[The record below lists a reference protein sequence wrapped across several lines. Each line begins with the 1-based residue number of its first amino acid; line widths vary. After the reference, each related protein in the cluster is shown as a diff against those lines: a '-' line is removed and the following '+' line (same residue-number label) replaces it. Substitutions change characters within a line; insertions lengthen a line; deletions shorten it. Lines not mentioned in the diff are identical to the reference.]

1 MLLLS
6 GVASVFVSVLSV
18 CKSLFFLIDGICLR
32 FILEQVDEP
41 IIKIIQIIIF
51 MKFFIKI
58 VKEKERKQNVK

>member
-1 MLLLS
+1 MLLPS
-6 GVASVFVSVLSV
+6 GEGGSTSVAESD